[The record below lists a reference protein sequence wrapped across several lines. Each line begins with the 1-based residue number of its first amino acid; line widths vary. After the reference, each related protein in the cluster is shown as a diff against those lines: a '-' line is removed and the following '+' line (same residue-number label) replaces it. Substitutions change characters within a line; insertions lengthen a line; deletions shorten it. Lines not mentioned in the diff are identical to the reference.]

1 MKHEKISYLIIFLT
15 IAGCNGSLWVGP
27 GYETGTTEDG
37 NPATGDGDGDMTGD
51 GDGDPATGD
60 GDGDPATGDGD
71 GDPATGDGDG
81 DENSSCQA
89 IEVLPT
95 QEECSDCLHSNEC
108 CTQVEECLY
117 AGQCACMMI
126 EVLKGALPQNAFLQC
141 GSPEGDQ
148 LTAWMNYEACA
159 DLCGECH

>member
-1 MKHEKISYLIIFLT
+1 MAAPRLHVASKQPGKTMKHEKISYLIIFLT

-37 NPATGDGDGDMTGD
+37 N
-51 GDGDPATGD
+51 
-60 GDGDPATGDGD
+60 
-71 GDPATGDGDG
+71 PATGDGDG